1 MNCLNRM
8 DYFSWLLSAYNKT
21 GNPIYT
27 RYFDATAIDWVLHN
41 PCPNALS
48 GGAPCSP
55 QGVATHPQ
63 CAWGAA
69 DAPGA
74 QACATGTFESP
85 WRSLEMGI
93 RTNGVFAA
101 AFFGFQRAAEF
112 STSARVLLVLAMAE
126 HNAALS
132 VDDGHPG
139 QGTPNWELGQ
149 WSGLVTST
157 VTFPEL
163 ANAAA
168 LQRQALAQ
176 LEAVFAS
183 VVYPDGVETEMASGY
198 DMWTAAESLAV
209 LHTLARG
216 GAPPPPPSYAAHVEE
231 MWNYGSYIV
240 DPELC
245 LPRNGDS
252 DLCGGGYSAD
262 AAAYFDRPDWTYIA
276 TRGAAGTPPASPSGP
291 SSVFPWAGQLAL
303 RSGFARSDTW
313 VFFDVG
319 PYGSSVH
326 AHRDKL
332 HLNLHA
338 RGSMLLV
345 DSGRFAYAGSDLSN
359 TLHTQYGPYAFAH
372 NTLTLDG
379 ADQLPKPPTADAPI
393 PSASFSLS
401 PAADWAY
408 GAMAYWNASLRGNAT
423 HTRGVY
429 YQRPP
434 SPGAEGD
441 FLLVADLVT
450 GDRARAVEA
459 TWHAHPNA
467 TGCAIG
473 PAPGYAG
480 VVGGADTRSGCATGA
495 QACIVPATGAL
506 AGAWGSARV
515 VRGVLKGAAPGQH
528 YQGWYSQDYDD
539 AWPADVLVYSAAA
552 VPSGSVFVWLIVP
565 QGARGACSDAAEV
578 LSVGAAG
585 VAVRATVGGVA
596 HEVTVPLG

>member
-1 MNCLNRM
+1 
-8 DYFSWLLSAYNKT
+8 
-21 GNPIYT
+21 
-27 RYFDATAIDWVLHN
+27 
-41 PCPNALS
+41 
-48 GGAPCSP
+48 
-55 QGVATHPQ
+55 
-63 CAWGAA
+63 
-69 DAPGA
+69 
-74 QACATGTFESP
+74 
-85 WRSLEMGI
+85 
-93 RTNGVFAA
+93 
-101 AFFGFQRAAEF
+101 
-112 STSARVLLVLAMAE
+112 
-126 HNAALS
+126 
-132 VDDGHPG
+132 
-139 QGTPNWELGQ
+139 
-149 WSGLVTST
+149 
-157 VTFPEL
+157 
-163 ANAAA
+163 
-168 LQRQALAQ
+168 
-176 LEAVFAS
+176 
-183 VVYPDGVETEMASGY
+183 
-198 DMWTAAESLAV
+198 MWTAAEFFGV
-209 LHTLARG
+209 LQTLALG
-216 GAPPPPPSYAAHVEE
+216 GDALPPPAFAAHVEA

-240 DPELC
+240 DPSLC
-245 LPRNGDS
+245 MPRNGDA
-252 DLCGGGYSAD
+252 DLCNGGYSAET
-262 AAAYFDRPDWTYIA
+262 AAYFKRDDWTWIA
-276 TRGAAGTPPASPSGP
+276 TRGAKGTPPDTSKNGP
-291 SSVFPWAGQLAL
+291 SAAFPWAGQLAL
-303 RSGFARSDTW
+303 RSGFDAAATW
-313 VFFDVG
+313 AFFDVG
-319 PYGSSVH
+319 PFGSSGH

-332 HLNLHA
+332 HLNVHA
-338 RGSMLLV
+338 RGAMLLV
-345 DSGRFAYAGSDLSN
+345 DSGRFAYAGTDLSA
-359 TLHTQYGPYAFAH
+359 TLHRAYGPYAFAH

-480 VVGGADTRSGCATGA
+480 VVGGADTRSGRATGA

-506 AGAWGSARV
+506 AGAWGGARV